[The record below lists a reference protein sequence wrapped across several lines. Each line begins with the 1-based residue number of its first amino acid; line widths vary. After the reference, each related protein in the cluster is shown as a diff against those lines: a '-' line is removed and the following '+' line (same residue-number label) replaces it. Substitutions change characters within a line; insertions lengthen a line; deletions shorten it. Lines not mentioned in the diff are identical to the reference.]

1 MKKLLL
7 LISVMFLL
15 LFSNVIKA
23 QVTIDSV
30 VISNPINCFG
40 DLADIDVYVD
50 NDTNTTLGG
59 TPSFVTYQLKAFKVG
74 AFATFSYFSS
84 SQTSGTVVTA
94 NGLDESTYYMLV
106 VDSVAFN
113 TTYNPFAQF
122 FGNSAFI
129 NNVLTDPSVFDFDTI
144 TITQPQELSNTISTQ
159 TTNQCFGFCN
169 ASELISISGGTLPYL
184 VDGIAISGTD
194 TLFDNLCA
202 GTYSFTVTD
211 INGCAVSP
219 SSPSA
224 FTVTEPNVLSV
235 NGSITSNYNGE
246 NISCY
251 GSSDGEITASV
262 TSGTAPYEYSLDNFS
277 WTTNPTFSGLSSG
290 TYTLYYRDANLCTN
304 DETFILNDPS
314 DLDGNL
320 NLNSVVSCNS
330 ICDASVQFSLTP
342 GLTGTPGY
350 SYSLNGGGSQS
361 SSIFNN
367 LCGNQFHEV
376 TITDINGCTASDSVF
391 VSEPNAITFNANVT
405 SNVLY
410 NGFGV
415 SCNGSN
421 DGEITFSNILGGT
434 PNFSFSIDGGV
445 TFGNDSIFNSSNG
458 SSINAGTYDLQVQD
472 GAGCLTNQI
481 TLNVTEPMPF
491 IATAIETQ
499 GVSCFNLCD
508 ASLTVNVS
516 NEPSLLSSLVY
527 DLSGTTQFQN
537 PSFSSL
543 CGGINYGD
551 YFLTVTDGNNCVAY
565 DTISL
570 SEPLDWSYSIDS
582 FPEYC
587 GSGLGS
593 AIVTVDPNTGTFPFT
608 YLWSDGQTNALAD
621 SLISG
626 TYSVVVTDA
635 NGCNFSESVFIDQ
648 ADLTATFDAVAAC
661 NNGQN
666 ASLTAIPNGTAP
678 YIYLWSTGETT
689 ATINNLTSSITL

>member
-30 VISNPINCFG
+30 VISNPITCFG

-350 SYSLNGGGSQS
+350 SL
-361 SSIFNN
+361 
-367 LCGNQFHEV
+367 
-376 TITDINGCTASDSVF
+376 
-391 VSEPNAITFNANVT
+391 
-405 SNVLY
+405 
-410 NGFGV
+410 
-415 SCNGSN
+415 
-421 DGEITFSNILGGT
+421 
-434 PNFSFSIDGGV
+434 
-445 TFGNDSIFNSSNG
+445 
-458 SSINAGTYDLQVQD
+458 
-472 GAGCLTNQI
+472 
-481 TLNVTEPMPF
+481 
-491 IATAIETQ
+491 
-499 GVSCFNLCD
+499 
-508 ASLTVNVS
+508 
-516 NEPSLLSSLVY
+516 
-527 DLSGTTQFQN
+527 
-537 PSFSSL
+537 
-543 CGGINYGD
+543 
-551 YFLTVTDGNNCVAY
+551 
-565 DTISL
+565 
-570 SEPLDWSYSIDS
+570 
-582 FPEYC
+582 
-587 GSGLGS
+587 
-593 AIVTVDPNTGTFPFT
+593 
-608 YLWSDGQTNALAD
+608 
-621 SLISG
+621 SLIH
-626 TYSVVVTDA
+626 
-635 NGCNFSESVFIDQ
+635 I
-648 ADLTATFDAVAAC
+648 
-661 NNGQN
+661 
-666 ASLTAIPNGTAP
+666 
-678 YIYLWSTGETT
+678 
-689 ATINNLTSSITL
+689 